1 MFDDF
6 IETRPG
12 AARHLESHLNRP
24 RQHVAVINTE
34 SESSLETFEESN
46 SISSIQPPSTQ
57 TTNDDYCDI
66 TNANNQ
72 SRYIPSS
79 VKNSGPTTLDGNL
92 LTEQLWLLTCAD
104 EQKYTTKL
112 VHLDM
117 DPLKIRSDME
127 LSRILKKQHLNT
139 RQKWWQAIRPRGLIT
154 IKFVQVY
161 SPHPVSPL
169 PREE

>member
-1 MFDDF
+1 MFDNF

-12 AARHLESHLNRP
+12 AARNLEAHLNRP

-34 SESSLETFEESN
+34 SESSSQETSELST
-46 SISSIQPPSTQ
+46 STASIQQPSTQ
-57 TTNDDYCDI
+57 TPSDDSCDI
-66 TNANNQ
+66 TNISDQ

-79 VKNSGPTTLDGNL
+79 AEKSDPTALHRVSL
-92 LTEQLWLLTCAD
+92 LEELWLLTCAD
-104 EQKYTTKL
+104 EQKYTAKL

-127 LSRILKKQHLNT
+127 LSRVLKKQHLNM

-154 IKFVQVY
+154 VKFVQV
-161 SPHPVSPL
+161 
-169 PREE
+169 